1 MIKLSIP
8 FFSKYYLYC
17 VFVYEMHLPEH
28 FRMDSQNTPSDILL
42 PSNKEWRLK
51 NYFKLVEQQ
60 RAMDS
65 SP

>member
-1 MIKLSIP
+1 MH
-8 FFSKYYLYC
+8 
-17 VFVYEMHLPEH
+17 VFEQ
-28 FRMDSQNTPSDILL
+28 FRMDLQNTVCDILL

-60 RAMDS
+60 RTMEA